1 LRDDAQLTGAELVAL
16 INKGQ
21 LDRDQMSPSHL
32 SRVESGAARIDS
44 SHLARIIEIVQ
55 VGASEA
61 RELEDLR
68 ERADERGWWQEYGD
82 VVSESVEM
90 LVELGEEACNA
101 RSYDTAYVQGLLQTK
116 DYAEALIGSARAY
129 IRPIDVDRLVELRLR
144 RQKRLVEDDFQL
156 TAVLTEGVVRTV
168 VGGPEVMREQLRHLN
183 QVAREHNVAMH
194 VLPFTAGALRG
205 TDNFII
211 FEFPQAETDV
221 VYVDGET
228 AQRIYE
234 DRDPVRQCTYT
245 FDAALAQAL
254 SARESLELIASVMK
268 EL

>member
-1 LRDDAQLTGAELVAL
+1 
-16 INKGQ
+16 
-21 LDRDQMSPSHL
+21 
-32 SRVESGAARIDS
+32 
-44 SHLARIIEIVQ
+44 
-55 VGASEA
+55 
-61 RELEDLR
+61 
-68 ERADERGWWQEYGD
+68 
-82 VVSESVEM
+82 VEM
-90 LVELGEEACNA
+90 LVELGEEASNA

-183 QVAREHNVAMH
+183 RVAREHNVAMH
-194 VLPFTAGALRG
+194 VLPFTAGAPPG

-228 AQRIYE
+228 SQRIYE
-234 DRDPVRQCTYT
+234 DRDPVRRCTYT